1 MVKIRLRRDGAK
13 KAPYYTMVV
22 ADSRY
27 PMDGRFIEKV
37 GTYNP
42 MVEPKQL
49 NLDEAKIK
57 EWIKKGAKPT
67 DTAKALIAKA
77 GIDLKEV

>member
-13 KAPYYTMVV
+13 KAPYYTVVV

-27 PMDGRFIEKV
+27 PADGSFIEKV

-42 MVEPKQL
+42 MVEPA
-49 NLDEAKIK
+49 EIKIDAEK
-57 EWIKKGAKPT
+57 VQEWIKKGAKPT
-67 DTAKALIAKA
+67 DTALAIIKKA
-77 GIDLKEV
+77 GVEV

>member
-13 KAPYYTMVV
+13 KNPYYTMVV

-27 PMDGRFIEKV
+27 PADGRFIEKV

-42 MVEPKQL
+42 MVEPAVL
-49 NLDEAKIK
+49 NVDKEKVLD
-57 EWIKKGAKPT
+57 WIKKGAKPT
-67 DTAKALIAKA
+67 DTALALIKKA
-77 GIDLKEV
+77 VVEI